1 MYHLYVSFTLA
12 HPQINTS
19 LTSLLQEF
27 GRMFTDLFFISAEYV
42 HIYQE
47 RQFHYFPEA
56 FSWPHGL
63 YCFVSF
69 CPEFLLWSENYP
81 CKFKQNL

>member
-1 MYHLYVSFTLA
+1 
-12 HPQINTS
+12 
-19 LTSLLQEF
+19 
-27 GRMFTDLFFISAEYV
+27 MFTVLFFISAEYV

-47 RQFHYFPEA
+47 GQFHYFPEA

-63 YCFVSF
+63 YCFDSF